1 MIIKKNGSYI
11 YFSYIYSVISSQPKK
26 SHLPLQVDGSRIR
39 AYSVGSQAYK
49 KGSNIDRELGNLVHI
64 DPRTGTKSFSAP
76 LLNNRPPRIRSST
89 SRGEVK
95 EDLMEIDYN
104 RAKYTSGGMD
114 ILDSNFTI
122 EPVGRS
128 RSGSYSSSPS
138 NALKLLLDRDKT
150 KSHSTG
156 HSCHS
161 SRDDSQSTSDYLS
174 MSPVSD
180 HGKSLSRSSVS
191 GSPSASPSMNVQ
203 VPTPKR
209 TEPLHPPGDYVSLD
223 PSSMYQAF
231 GGQLKA
237 SPGPTFRSQRSRS
250 PSSLSTTPP
259 PSVTSTDAKVPLSQV
274 SGIASQSK
282 CASSQPN
289 ASDYMCMNYNTPQS
303 SSSQPVAESSD
314 TSDYFLCGPSS
325 SSEQEPGSRGDPLK
339 CHPLPQVKESSPTLK
354 SPSPSGASASF
365 LPRTPPPSPSY
376 GAMSSDLS
384 GGPFLDN
391 LVRRL
396 SQPSS
401 KGGNRLPDSPPYSSG
416 EVRLNYASLDLPPP
430 SEEDGKGPKLRKS
443 LEGETKEASPTYA
456 QIDFSPMKQKPFQ
469 DSENLS
475 HL

>member
-1 MIIKKNGSYI
+1 M
-11 YFSYIYSVISSQPKK
+11 
-26 SHLPLQVDGSRIR
+26 DGSRIR
-39 AYSVGSQAYK
+39 AYSVGSQANK
-49 KGSNIDRELGNLVHI
+49 KGNTLDRELGNLVHI

-104 RAKYTSGGMD
+104 RAKYTSGGID

-128 RSGSYSSSPS
+128 RSGSYSSSPN
-138 NALKLLLDRDKT
+138 NAMKLLHDRDKT

-180 HGKSLSRSSVS
+180 HGKSLSRSSASV
-191 GSPSASPSMNVQ
+191 SPSASPLSNAQ
-203 VPTPKR
+203 LTKR
-209 TEPLHPPGDYVSLD
+209 TEALHPPGDYVSLD

-231 GGQLKA
+231 SANSLLKA
-237 SPGPTFRSQRSRS
+237 TPGATFRSQRSRS

-259 PSVTSTDAKVPLSQV
+259 PEAKVPLSQV
-274 SGIASQSK
+274 SSITSQIK
-282 CASSQPN
+282 CGSSQPEKSN
-289 ASDYMCMNYNTPQS
+289 VSDYMCMNYSAQSS
-303 SSSQPVAESSD
+303 SSSQPVENSE

-325 SSEQEPGSRGDPLK
+325 SEQETGRPK

-354 SPSPSGASASF
+354 SPSAASAMSF
-365 LPRTPPPSPSY
+365 VPRTPPPSPSY
-376 GAMSSDLS
+376 GAMSCALA
-384 GGPFLDN
+384 GAPFLDN

-401 KGGNRLPDSPPYSSG
+401 KGGADKLPDSPPYSG
-416 EVRLNYASLDLPPP
+416 EVPLNYASLDLPPS

-456 QIDFSPMKQKPFQ
+456 QIDFSPSKQKPFQ